1 MISVIIPYVKD
12 RGYLRE
18 AIASVEAQT
27 YSDWQIVEVMH
38 DKTQGENINRGL
50 QIADGE
56 FIKVLHDDDIL
67 PPNSLMDLYEGI
79 QGYDWVC
86 GDMEL
91 FGDKMFCPNPASA
104 YPLTMSPPTLKR
116 MLKKNYIAGGTTLYR
131 KDVLLEVGGYDATL
145 FTGEEYDLH
154 LKLLSKNYKCNYIGR
169 IVHSYRLHGYNKSY
183 SPGPTQREWR
193 EKYIRKITKRYEPSS

>member
-86 GDMEL
+86 GDHQT
-91 FGDKMFCPNPASA
+91 FGDKVFCPNPEIWKGCN
-104 YPLTMSPPTLKR
+104 PTLEG
-116 MLKKNYIAGGTTLYR
+116 MIECNQIAGGTTLYR
-131 KDVLLEVGGYDATL
+131 KDVLLEVGGYDITL
-145 FTGEEYDLH
+145 FTGEEYDLN
-154 LKLLSKNYKCNYIGR
+154 LKLLSKNYTCNYIGCV
-169 IVHSYRLHGYNKSY
+169 VHNYRLHGYNKSY